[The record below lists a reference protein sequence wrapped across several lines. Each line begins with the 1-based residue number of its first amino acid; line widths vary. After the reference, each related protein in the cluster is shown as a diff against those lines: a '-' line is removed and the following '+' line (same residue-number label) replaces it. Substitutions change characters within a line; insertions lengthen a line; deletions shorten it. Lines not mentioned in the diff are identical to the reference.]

1 MNMSLW
7 SAFCEQNGTS
17 RHFVG
22 KSNFRVPEISRGKK
36 MVSFRTCALFRA
48 KDEPTS
54 KNSML
59 EARLRPAADG
69 SAQLSEPS
77 VPRFRSDNLGLVS
90 CGKEASSTS
99 TLSFSHAPAIK
110 AHPGEVTGQSQGQG
124 FKARW
129 LEGLKT
135 WTG

>member
-1 MNMSLW
+1 
-7 SAFCEQNGTS
+7 
-17 RHFVG
+17 
-22 KSNFRVPEISRGKK
+22 
-36 MVSFRTCALFRA
+36 
-48 KDEPTS
+48 
-54 KNSML
+54 ML

-77 VPRFRSDNLGLVS
+77 VPRSRSASLGLVS
-90 CGKEASSTS
+90 CGKGASSTS
-99 TLSFSHAPAIK
+99 TLFSHAPAIQ

>member
-1 MNMSLW
+1 MLQQICLCGVHLVSRMESLGALW
-7 SAFCEQNGTS
+7 ESL
-17 RHFVG
+17 
-22 KSNFRVPEISRGKK
+22 NFRVREIGRGKNRFPSKLVLRPVLK
-36 MVSFRTCALFRA
+36 MIQPRV
-48 KDEPTS
+48 P
-54 KNSML
+54 

-77 VPRFRSDNLGLVS
+77 VPRSRSAGLGLVS
-90 CGKEASSTS
+90 CGKGASSTS
-99 TLSFSHAPAIK
+99 TLLSHAPAIQ